1 MGKGGGA
8 PNNFTIGYAH
18 LNPTIRRVESVIKP
32 RIPDEI
38 NYTPLD
44 VGPGSYLM
52 DKADLKGLER
62 FKPQK
67 YQQRESNWA
76 SMDRFKD
83 ITPATNDNVG
93 PGAYREINKWNKR
106 TYNLKFLNN

>member
-1 MGKGGGA
+1 
-8 PNNFTIGYAH
+8 
-18 LNPTIRRVESVIKP
+18 
-32 RIPDEI
+32 
-38 NYTPLD
+38 
-44 VGPGSYLM
+44 M

-76 SMDRFKD
+76 SLERFKEMQASP
-83 ITPATNDNVG
+83 TQDNIG

-106 TYNLKFLNN
+106 TYNLKFLNNQSQAQTPTMPQLLNESSTKPTLDSKIMLNQ